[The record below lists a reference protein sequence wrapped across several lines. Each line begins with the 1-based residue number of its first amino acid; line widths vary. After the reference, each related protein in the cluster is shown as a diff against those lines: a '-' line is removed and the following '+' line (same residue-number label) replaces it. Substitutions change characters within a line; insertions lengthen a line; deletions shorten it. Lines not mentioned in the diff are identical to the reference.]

1 MRAARKGQLPPR
13 AIRAGRLL
21 TSTWVRL
28 APLVLITCA
37 ATVLGQ
43 QRGGNAAPSP
53 AASPAA
59 ATDGSADPMLRAMS
73 EELNRSRTSLKMD
86 NLPAPYYIEFHVSD
100 VDDFTAEASFGAIRL
115 NQRAHS
121 RTLRVVVRV
130 GDYKHDSYAG
140 PGTGVASLAPLDND
154 PVALR
159 RALWLA
165 ADRAYKSATQALA
178 SKQAAQNQLS
188 ADQGFDDFAHAQPL
202 QSIGPLARL
211 NIDTQHWADMLV
223 NSTALFKSDP
233 KLQSFSAQA
242 HFRVLNQY
250 FVNSEGTVT
259 RQGSEVDA
267 LAISGTTQAADGMR
281 LERTPDFVASKTA
294 DLPTP
299 EKFQA
304 AAAGVIEDLKA
315 LREAPL
321 VEEDYQGPLLF
332 AADAAADE
340 VFTMI
345 GPMVRANGNAAA
357 GRGRGG
363 PNNAPGR
370 GGRGAAQAAGN
381 PTSNYK
387 TRVLPTF
394 MSVFDDPT
402 MSTFQGRSL
411 VGNYDIDDEGVR
423 AAKVSLIEKGQLVNY
438 LLGRE
443 PMRDFPDSNGHGRA
457 GPGQTPRAS
466 ISNLVLQAVQPLSPD
481 ELKKKLIDL
490 CRSDNK
496 PYGYYI
502 KTLSLQNPGLLY
514 RVYVQ
519 DGHEEL
525 VRGAI
530 FNEFDERSLRN
541 DMIAAGSDP
550 IVSNQDAAIPT
561 TVISPS
567 LLFSDLELRRGSDK
581 NPTLPKYNPPDLTSS
596 R

>member
-1 MRAARKGQLPPR
+1 
-13 AIRAGRLL
+13 
-21 TSTWVRL
+21 V
-28 APLVLITCA
+28 
-37 ATVLGQ
+37 
-43 QRGGNAAPSP
+43 GN
-53 AASPAA
+53 
-59 ATDGSADPMLRAMS
+59 
-73 EELNRSRTSLKMD
+73 
-86 NLPAPYYIEFHVSD
+86 
-100 VDDFTAEASFGAIRL
+100 
-115 NQRAHS
+115 
-121 RTLRVVVRV
+121 
-130 GDYKHDSYAG
+130 YKQDSYAG
-140 PGTGVASLAPLDND
+140 PGTGVTSLAPLDND

-188 ADQGFDDFAHAQPL
+188 ADPGFDDFAHAQPL

-211 NIDTQHWADMLV
+211 DIDTQRWADMLV

-233 KLQSFSAQA
+233 QLQSLSAQA

-250 FVNSEGTVT
+250 FVNSEGTIT

-281 LERTPDFVASKTA
+281 LERTPDFVANKIA

-304 AAAGVIEDLKA
+304 SAAGVIADLKA

-332 AADAAADE
+332 GADAAADE
-340 VFTMI
+340 VFAMI
-345 GPMVRANGNAAA
+345 GPMVRANGNAPA

-363 PNNAPGR
+363 PNVPG
-370 GGRGAAQAAGN
+370 GGRGAAQSAAN

-387 TRVLPTF
+387 SRILPTF
-394 MSVFDDPT
+394 ISVFDDPA
-402 MSTFQGRSL
+402 MSTFQGTSL

-423 AAKVSLIEKGQLVNY
+423 AAKVSLVEKGQLVNY
-438 LLGRE
+438 LLGRQ

-466 ISNLVLQAVQPLSPD
+466 ISNLILQAAQPLSPD
-481 ELKKKLIDL
+481 ELKKKLLDL

-496 PYGYYI
+496 PYGYYV
-502 KTLSLQNPGLLY
+502 KTLSLQGPGLLY

-530 FNEFDERSLRN
+530 FNEFNERSLRN
-541 DMIAAGSDP
+541 DLIAAGSDP
-550 IVSNQDAAIPT
+550 IVSNRDAAIPT

-567 LLFSDLELRRGSDK
+567 LLFGDLELRRGSDK
-581 NPTLPKYNPPDLTSS
+581 NPTLPKYNPPDLTSA

>member
-1 MRAARKGQLPPR
+1 MSARLHLPGVR
-13 AIRAGRLL
+13 SGRLL
-21 TSTWVRL
+21 SSTWARL
-28 APLVLITCA
+28 APLFLVACA

-53 AASPAA
+53 AASPALA
-59 ATDGSADPMLRAMS
+59 VDVSADPVLKAMS
-73 EELNRSRTSLKMD
+73 EELNRSKTSLKMG

-121 RTLRVVVRV
+121 RSLRVVVRV
-130 GDYKHDSYAG
+130 GDYKRDSYVG
-140 PGTGVASLAPLDND
+140 PGTGVTSVAPLDND
-154 PVALR
+154 AVALR

-178 SKQAAQNQLS
+178 NKQAAQNQFS
-188 ADQGFDDFAHAQPL
+188 SDQGFDDFAHAQPL
-202 QSIGPLARL
+202 QSIRPLARL
-211 NIDTQHWADMLV
+211 DVDTQRWTDMLV
-223 NSTALFKSDP
+223 SSTALFKSDP

-259 RQGSEVDA
+259 RQGSEVDS
-267 LAISGTTQAADGMR
+267 LTISGTTQAADGMR

-332 AADAAADE
+332 GADAAADE
-340 VFTMI
+340 FFAMI
-345 GPMVRANGNAAA
+345 GPMVRANVNAPA

-363 PNNAPGR
+363 PNNAPAGR
-370 GGRGAAQAAGN
+370 GGRGAAPQAAGN

-387 TRVLPTF
+387 SRVLPTF

-402 MSTFQGRSL
+402 MSIFQGRSL
-411 VGNYDIDDEGVR
+411 VGNYEIDDEGVR

-438 LLGRE
+438 LLGRQ

-466 ISNLVLQAVQPLSPD
+466 ISNLVLQAAQPLSPE
-481 ELKKKLIDL
+481 ELKKKLIDM

-496 PYGYYI
+496 PYGYYV
-502 KTLSLQNPGLLY
+502 KALSLQNPGLLY

-525 VRGAI
+525 VRGAV

-541 DMIAAGSDP
+541 DMVAAGSDP
-550 IVSNQDAAIPT
+550 IVSNRDAAIPT

-567 LLFSDLELRRGSDK
+567 LLFDDLELRRGSDK